1 VGRIDII
8 EDRILGIKAR
18 ENYECPA
25 AVVLLAAHKDLEQL
39 VLSREELRFKELVD
53 ARWSELVYNGLWNE
67 PLREG
72 LDSFI
77 EQTQTRVSGTVKLEL
92 TPGAARVV
100 ARSSDFALYSEE
112 AASFDN
118 NSIDQSEVEGML
130 RYHAFQASLYR
141 RSKKNL

>member
-25 AVVLLAAHKDLEQL
+25 AVVLLAAHKDLEHL

-53 ARWSELVYNGLWNE
+53 TRWAELVYKGLWNE

-72 LDSFI
+72 LDAFI
-77 EQTQTRVSGTVKLEL
+77 DTTQQRVSGSVKVKL
-92 TPGAARVV
+92 TQGSARVI
-100 ARSSDFALYSEE
+100 ARTSDFALYSEE
-112 AASFDN
+112 AASFD
-118 NSIDQSEVEGML
+118 V
-130 RYHAFQASLYR
+130 
-141 RSKKNL
+141 K